1 MELDERLGQALQVL
15 EDSRKHTGQSLEQ
28 IIRGMSNQHTLT
40 YWDYI
45 KQDTLLSLQVPKTN
59 YPDEQLFLIYHQ
71 ITELYLKLII
81 HELKVL
87 INTNNPSLDCWKK
100 HVSRACQNLQIIIN
114 SLDVFSEQL
123 EYKEFSEFR
132 HALAPAS
139 GFQSF
144 QYRYIELICTSLD
157 NLIAPDVKNRVNYS
171 SSSDIEN
178 MYENIYWKS
187 AGRDLKNNK
196 KSHML
201 IEFEEKYD
209 NELQELAHSYKN
221 KNIWSLYHNQLNQVQ
236 DDQNLQSQLRE
247 FDYNFN
253 ITWSLKHYKLAAKH
267 LRGTGAVDKSST
279 GGTNWRKFLPPK
291 NQKVSFFPGLW
302 SLEEHS
308 AWGHISNQG

>member
-1 MELDERLGQALQVL
+1 MELDNRLSQALQVL
-15 EDSRKHTGQSLEQ
+15 ANSRKHTGQSLEQ
-28 IIRGMSNQHTLT
+28 IIRGVSNQQTLT

-45 KQDTLLSLQVPKTN
+45 QQDALLSLQVPKTN

-81 HELKVL
+81 HELKIL
-87 INTNNPSLDCWKK
+87 INLKSPSLDSWKK
-100 HVSRACQNLQIIIN
+100 HISRACQHLQIIIT

-132 HALAPAS
+132 LSLAPAS

-144 QYRYIELICTSLD
+144 QFRYIELICTSLD
-157 NLIAPDVKNRVNYS
+157 NLISPDVKNKMS
-171 SSSDIEN
+171 TSAELKE
-178 MYENIYWKS
+178 MYQNIYWKS
-187 AGRDLKNNK
+187 AGHDLQNNK
-196 KSHML
+196 KSYML
-201 IEFEEKYD
+201 VEFEKKYD
-209 NELQELAHSYKN
+209 NELQNLACSYKN
-221 KNIWSLYHNQLNQVQ
+221 KNIWSLYQTQI
-236 DDQNLQSQLRE
+236 DDVNNDHELQSHLRD

-267 LRGTGAVDKSST
+267 LRGTGSVDKSST

-308 AWGHISNQG
+308 KWGHISNL